1 MASTQISGSILS
13 LHGAPNK
20 TDHEQTESTSS
31 KTGILVKLNDQVIR
45 DLQQCAQGGKAVQ
58 LLGGKTPK
66 IRYGAKL
73 LELNVRPET
82 FRLEIY
88 STGDSSDQLGFTTFV
103 SHHAELRVPVEKK
116 AQQDSAGAEA
126 ALEALKQSLASMA
139 KQKEDRKTT
148 ISNSVTAATKNSRYL
163 QPSSRPIS
171 LAQRST
177 SSSSSTPRP
186 AAPTSAPFDPHA
198 QSREKGMR
206 FALIHLLAIRPLSDQ
221 DIHQK
226 THIPKAQL
234 SSLLPKI
241 ADKQALTWELSNK
254 PYKELDPWS
263 FKYTSDQR
271 TLAIDHAIRAFDRA
285 RIPKDDKVWQ
295 NLLPKEE
302 RNKGKILSRLH
313 LTVEKPDQA
322 GTPGLVSTPLHT
334 SAAATP
340 LGGTGTPRA
349 GSGATAT
356 GRSAAGISIE
366 KRLKEAK
373 KKGAME
379 KKKHEK
385 EAKEAAAAASDRESK
400 PRNVTARRP
409 IPPKKVASK
418 VKSDEVVHSSD
429 DEEGEVKEN
438 AAVASRKELLKSAPR
453 ARPVVMERRDSSA
466 SEVPMSQKDIKTKPK
481 PLTSDKLTVGSAS
494 RKDSAIFKTKAETP
508 LLSRNTALP
517 RKPESFSAA
526 AASAATKSNNSPA
539 QKPIKAVSSNVSPR
553 RMTDTKPKVP
563 SPLGTSPPRNASGH
577 AEKSLKQP
585 PKVSATSNAA
595 SKAARPTPTTK
606 GPEPLSFFGG
616 VKTGTQSKIV
626 TKKRPLESDTESIEP
641 ARKVIKSS
649 TATPAKAPTSALAKP
664 PVVNGAA
671 KQTVTKAPP
680 ASSALKRKA
689 NDLSSGLHDHA
700 ALPSSKHRKTD
711 SGSTHSHTATS
722 SSVAS
727 LTTAPT
733 VSPHSSPA
741 GSDYSDDNL
750 AGILDD
756 DYEGGAIT
764 WEQTRAAAET
774 FRSKLYP
781 EYLKLYRRIE
791 QTPSDKV
798 AKEDTVR
805 LWQLHNRLEAIK
817 TRIEIACRDEEKG
830 RI

>member
-1 MASTQISGSILS
+1 
-13 LHGAPNK
+13 
-20 TDHEQTESTSS
+20 
-31 KTGILVKLNDQVIR
+31 
-45 DLQQCAQGGKAVQ
+45 
-58 LLGGKTPK
+58 
-66 IRYGAKL
+66 
-73 LELNVRPET
+73 
-82 FRLEIY
+82 
-88 STGDSSDQLGFTTFV
+88 
-103 SHHAELRVPVEKK
+103 
-116 AQQDSAGAEA
+116 
-126 ALEALKQSLASMA
+126 
-139 KQKEDRKTT
+139 
-148 ISNSVTAATKNSRYL
+148 
-163 QPSSRPIS
+163 
-171 LAQRST
+171 
-177 SSSSSTPRP
+177 
-186 AAPTSAPFDPHA
+186 
-198 QSREKGMR
+198 MR

-241 ADKQALTWELSNK
+241 ADKQGLTWELSSK

-271 TLAIDHAIRAFDRA
+271 TLAINHAIRAFDRA

-313 LTVEKPDQA
+313 LTVEKPDQT

-409 IPPKKVASK
+409 IPPKKVAPK
-418 VKSDEVVHSSD
+418 VKSDEIVHSSD
-429 DEEGEVKEN
+429 DEEEGEVKED
-438 AAVASRKELLKSAPR
+438 AASTKSAASRKEPPKSAPR
-453 ARPVVMERRDSSA
+453 ARPVVTERRDSSA
-466 SEVPMSQKDIKTKPK
+466 SEAPTSQKDNKTKPK
-481 PLTSDKLTVGSAS
+481 PLTSDKLAAGSVI
-494 RKDSAIFKTKAETP
+494 RKDSAMSKTKAEAP
-508 LLSRNTALP
+508 LLSRATTLP
-517 RKPESFSAA
+517 KRPESSAA
-526 AASAATKSNNSPA
+526 AASAATKLKNSPA
-539 QKPIKAVSSNVSPR
+539 QNPIKSVSSNISPR
-553 RMTDTKPKVP
+553 RLTDTKPKVP
-563 SPLGTSPPRNASGH
+563 SPLGISPPRNASGH
-577 AEKSLKQP
+577 VGKPIKQP
-585 PKVSATSNAA
+585 PKASATANAA
-595 SKAARPTPTTK
+595 IKAIRPTPTAK
-606 GPEPLSFFGG
+606 ASEPLSFFGG
-616 VKTGTQSKIV
+616 VKTGSQSKIV
-626 TKKRPLESDTESIEP
+626 TKKRPLDSDTESVEP
-641 ARKVIKSS
+641 ARKVVKSTTS
-649 TATPAKAPTSALAKP
+649 TPAKAPTSALAKP
-664 PVVNGAA
+664 PVVNGTG

-700 ALPSSKHRKTD
+700 APPPSKHRKTD

-781 EYLKLYRRIE
+781 EYLKLYRRVE

-817 TRIEIACRDEEKG
+817 TRIETACRDEETG

>member
-1 MASTQISGSILS
+1 
-13 LHGAPNK
+13 
-20 TDHEQTESTSS
+20 
-31 KTGILVKLNDQVIR
+31 
-45 DLQQCAQGGKAVQ
+45 
-58 LLGGKTPK
+58 
-66 IRYGAKL
+66 
-73 LELNVRPET
+73 
-82 FRLEIY
+82 
-88 STGDSSDQLGFTTFV
+88 
-103 SHHAELRVPVEKK
+103 
-116 AQQDSAGAEA
+116 
-126 ALEALKQSLASMA
+126 
-139 KQKEDRKTT
+139 
-148 ISNSVTAATKNSRYL
+148 
-163 QPSSRPIS
+163 
-171 LAQRST
+171 
-177 SSSSSTPRP
+177 
-186 AAPTSAPFDPHA
+186 
-198 QSREKGMR
+198 MR
-206 FALIHLLAIRPLSDQ
+206 FALVHLLAVRPLSDQ
-221 DIHQK
+221 DIHHK

-234 SSLLPKI
+234 ASLLPKI
-241 ADKQALTWELSNK
+241 ADKQGLTWELSSK

-271 TLAIDHAIRAFDRA
+271 TLAINHAIRAFDRA

-313 LTVEKPDQA
+313 LTAERSDQA
-322 GTPGLVSTPLHT
+322 GTPGLDSTPLHT

-340 LGGTGTPRA
+340 KLGGTGTPRA

-373 KKGAME
+373 KKGAMD

-429 DEEGEVKEN
+429 DEEEGEVKEDSTLKTN
-438 AAVASRKELLKSAPR
+438 VIAKKEPPKPAPK
-453 ARPVVMERRDSSA
+453 ARPVAIERRDSSA
-466 SEVPMSQKDIKTKPK
+466 SEAPAPYKDNKTKSK
-481 PLTSDKLTVGSAS
+481 LSTSDKLVASAAT
-494 RKDSAIFKTKAETP
+494 RKDSAISKIKPEAP
-508 LLSRNTALP
+508 LLARTAVLP
-517 RKPESFSAA
+517 KKPESAA
-526 AASAATKSNNSPA
+526 AANTATKSKNSPA
-539 QKPIKAVSSNVSPR
+539 QKPAKPASTNISPR
-553 RMTDTKPKVP
+553 RLTDTKPKVP

-577 AEKSLKQP
+577 AERPIKQP
-585 PKVSATSNAA
+585 SKPSTTANATTKSVRPAPAA
-595 SKAARPTPTTK
+595 K

-616 VKTGTQSKIV
+616 VKTGSQSKIV
-626 TKKRPLESDTESIEP
+626 TKKRPLESDTESVEP
-641 ARKVIKSS
+641 ARKVAKSTTS
-649 TATPAKAPTSALAKP
+649 TLAKAPTSALARP
-664 PVVNGAA
+664 PVVNGTG

-680 ASSALKRKA
+680 ASTVLKRKA

-700 ALPSSKHRKTD
+700 APPSSKHRKTD

-750 AGILDD
+750 AGILNDE
-756 DYEGGAIT
+756 YEGGIIT

-781 EYLKLYRRIE
+781 EYLKLYRRLE

-830 RI
+830 VI